1 VHAKAIAL
9 VGLHLS
15 LQESWNVPNAEL
27 IMYFFLHIRVSKWVP
42 FHFCLVPVGY
52 SLASPE
58 KSFAE
63 CKRINV
69 MTGDLMDE
77 SNPTR

>member
-9 VGLHLS
+9 VGLS

-27 IMYFFLHIRVSKWVP
+27 IMYC
-42 FHFCLVPVGY
+42 FCTSESANGFCIHWPPQKNL
-52 SLASPE
+52 
-58 KSFAE
+58 FAE
-63 CKRINV
+63 CKRVNV

-77 SNPTR
+77 SHPTR